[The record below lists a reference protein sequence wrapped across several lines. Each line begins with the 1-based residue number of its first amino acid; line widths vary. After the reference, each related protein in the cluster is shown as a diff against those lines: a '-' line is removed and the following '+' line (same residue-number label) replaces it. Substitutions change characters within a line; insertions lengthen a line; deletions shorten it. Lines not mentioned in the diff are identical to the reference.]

1 MAAQTYLLQ
10 LSANAQTLQVTIA
23 GVAYQLT
30 IQWRDG
36 GGCGWV
42 LDIADV
48 NGNPIVQ
55 GIPLVTGIN
64 LLQQYA
70 YLGIGGELWVTTTG
84 DPAAVPTY
92 ENLGSA
98 ANLYLVIP

>member
-1 MAAQTYLLQ
+1 MAGQTYLLQ

-23 GVAYQLT
+23 GVVYQLT

-36 GGCGWV
+36 GDCGWV

-48 NGNPIVQ
+48 NSNPIVQ
-55 GIPLVTGIN
+55 GIPLVTGVN

-70 YLGIGGELWVTTTG
+70 YLGIGGELWVATTG
-84 DPAAVPTY
+84 DPPAVPTY